1 MANNFF
7 GGYSP
12 PQQFNQYNQ
21 YQQQASNDI
30 LAVPVQGEAAVQN
43 YLVAQGRSVLLTD
56 FPNNRIY
63 LKSTSTD
70 GLFSSVRTFE
80 VNEITPVQ
88 KQDGNFINRTEFEQF
103 QQTINNQFQQV
114 LNYLKGGSQ
123 NESNAVVKQSSNAP
137 TTIK

>member
-12 PQQFNQYNQ
+12 PQQFNQ

-30 LAVPVQGEAAVQN
+30 LAVPVQGEVAVQN

-56 FPNNRIY
+56 FPNGRIY

-80 VNEITPVQ
+80 VNEITPTQ

-123 NESNAVVKQSSNAP
+123 NESNAVVKQSSNVP